1 MFLLFA
7 INFDL
12 LKMLLVKLSCFSIQS
27 IGAILN
33 FDDVD
38 GNFLATINLLRMG
51 TGNLSYFG
59 EHLLFVFVCTPPR
72 NTPQG
77 WRDGQETNSSPALPC
92 S

>member
-1 MFLLFA
+1 
-7 INFDL
+7 
-12 LKMLLVKLSCFSIQS
+12 MLLVKLSCFSIQS